1 VREFEPVVDGLV
13 FTECPRWHDGRVWY
27 SDTHVGEVHRF
38 DPATG
43 VDEIVA
49 RHSSSVAGLGFLP
62 DGRLLAV
69 SSMARKLLRLEPDGF
84 VEHADMSAVVGPWPC
99 NDMAVDSHGRAYV
112 GGFGYDIFGGA
123 PMVPTRLVLV
133 TPDGVVRAVGDEVTF
148 PNGTIIA
155 PPGITPGIT
164 PDVTPDGATLI
175 VAETMS
181 EQLVAFTIADDGSL
195 VDRRVYAHV
204 DGMVPDGICLD
215 AEGAVWVAHPRVG
228 ALRLLPGGEVSDRI
242 ELPGRNIYACVL
254 GGADRRTLFACTGT
268 THDRDEAGRI
278 RSAKLEAVTVDVPGA
293 GVP

>member
-1 VREFEPVVDGLV
+1 MREFEPVVEGLV

-43 VDEIVA
+43 ADEIVA

-69 SSMARKLLRLEPDGF
+69 SSMARTVLRLEADGF
-84 VEHADMSAVVGPWPC
+84 VEHADMSAVVGQWPC
-99 NDMAVDSHGRAYV
+99 NDMAVDTLGRAYV

-123 PMVPTRLVLV
+123 PMVPTHLALV
-133 TPDGVVRAVGDEVTF
+133 TPDGDVRAVGDEVTF
-148 PNGTIIA
+148 PNGTI
-155 PPGITPGIT
+155 
-164 PDVTPDGATLI
+164 VTPDGRTLI
-175 VAETMS
+175 VAETMG
-181 EQLVAFTIADDGSL
+181 ERLIAFTITDDGSL

-215 AEGAVWVAHPRVG
+215 AEGAVWVSHPRAG
-228 ALRLLPGGEVSDRI
+228 AVRVLPGGEVTDRI
-242 ELPGRNIYACVL
+242 ELAGRNIYACVL

-268 THDRDEAGRI
+268 THERDVAARI

>member
-13 FTECPRWHDGRVWY
+13 FTECPRWHDGHVWY

-38 DPATG
+38 DPAAG

-69 SSMARKLLRLEPDGF
+69 SSMARKLLRLEADGF
-84 VEHADMSAVVGPWPC
+84 VEHADMSAAVGPWPC
-99 NDMAVDSHGRAYV
+99 NDMAVDAQGRAYV

-123 PMVPTRLVLV
+123 PMVPTHLVLV
-133 TPDGVVRAVGDEVTF
+133 TPNGAVHAVGDEVTF
-148 PNGTIIA
+148 PNGVII
-155 PPGITPGIT
+155 
-164 PDVTPDGATLI
+164 TPDGATLI

-181 EQLVAFTIADDGSL
+181 EQLVAFTITDDGSL
-195 VDRRVYAHV
+195 VDRHVYAHV
-204 DGMVPDGICLD
+204 DDLVPDGICLD
-215 AEGAVWVAHPRVG
+215 AEGAVWVAHPRAG
-228 ALRLLPGGEVSDRI
+228 AVRVLPGGDVTDRV

-268 THDRDEAGRI
+268 THDRDVAARI

>member
-1 VREFEPVVDGLV
+1 MTREFEPVVDGLV
-13 FTECPRWHDGRVWY
+13 FTECPRWHDGYVWY

-43 VDEIVA
+43 IDEIAA

-69 SSMARKLLRLEPDGF
+69 SSMARALLRLESDGF

-99 NDMAVDSHGRAYV
+99 NDMAVDAHGRAYV

-123 PMVPTRLVLV
+123 PMVPTHLVLV
-133 TPDGVVRAVGDEVTF
+133 TPDGDVRAVGDAVTF
-148 PNGTIIA
+148 PNGTI
-155 PPGITPGIT
+155 
-164 PDVTPDGATLI
+164 VTPDGATLI

-181 EQLVAFTIADDGSL
+181 ERLVAFTITDDGSL
-195 VDRRVYAHV
+195 VEQRVYAQV

-215 AEGAVWVAHPRVG
+215 AEGAVWVAHPRAG
-228 ALRLLPGGEVSDRI
+228 AVRVMPGGEVTDRI
-242 ELPGRNIYACVL
+242 ELPGRNVYACVL
-254 GGADRRTLFACTGT
+254 GGDDRRTLFACTGT
-268 THDRDEAGRI
+268 THDRDEAARI
-278 RSAKLEAVTVDVPGA
+278 RSARLEAVTVEVPGA

>member
-1 VREFEPVVDGLV
+1 V

-43 VDEIVA
+43 ADEIVA

-69 SSMARKLLRLEPDGF
+69 SSMARTLLRLEADGF

-99 NDMAVDSHGRAYV
+99 NDMAVDGRGNAYV

-123 PMVPTRLVLV
+123 PMVPTHLTLV
-133 TPDGVVRAVGDEVTF
+133 TPDGDVRAVGDEVTF

-155 PPGITPGIT
+155 PPG
-164 PDVTPDGATLI
+164 VTADGATLI

-181 EQLVAFTIADDGSL
+181 ERLVAFTIADDGSL

-204 DGMVPDGICLD
+204 EGMVPDGICLD
-215 AEGAVWVAHPRVG
+215 AEGAVWVAHPRAG
-228 ALRLLPGGEVSDRI
+228 AVRVLPGGEVTDRI
-242 ELPGRNIYACVL
+242 ALDGRNIYACVL

-268 THDRDEAGRI
+268 THDRDEAARI
-278 RSAKLEAVTVDVPGA
+278 RSARLEAVTVEVPGA